1 MNIITQERQMDFWES
16 APQSYVKYDTKHP
29 VRFIDLFAG
38 IGGFRIALEKEGFKC
53 VFSSEFN
60 QHCQKVYEN
69 NFKDKPDGDIT
80 EINPLYIPKFE
91 VLVGGFPCQPF
102 SISGHKKGFDD
113 TRGTLFFD
121 IIRIID
127 EKQPKLV
134 ILENVKHLIYHDQ
147 GRTLK
152 IILTTLEKLNYYVSY
167 QLLNANDFGLPQNR
181 ERIFIVATKIKY
193 FKFETLRKIP
203 RPKLEDF
210 LDKQGNFEL
219 LAKDEY
225 TLIKNPK
232 LQASGLIFVGYRNKN
247 G

>member
-1 MNIITQERQMDFWES
+1 M
-16 APQSYVKYDTKHP
+16 V
-29 VRFIDLFAG
+29 
-38 IGGFRIALEKEGFKC
+38 IG
-53 VFSSEFN
+53 
-60 QHCQKVYEN
+60 
-69 NFKDKPDGDIT
+69 
-80 EINPLYIPKFE
+80 FE
-91 VLVGGFPCQPF
+91 
-102 SISGHKKGFDD
+102 D

-121 IIRIID
+121 VIRIID

-134 ILENVKHLIYHDQ
+134 ILENVKHLIHHDQ

-181 ERIFIVATKIKY
+181 ERIIAAKIKP

-247 G
+247 GWKKGVRSNTSHLSRVHRQPNRIYSIHGTHPTIPSQESSGRYL